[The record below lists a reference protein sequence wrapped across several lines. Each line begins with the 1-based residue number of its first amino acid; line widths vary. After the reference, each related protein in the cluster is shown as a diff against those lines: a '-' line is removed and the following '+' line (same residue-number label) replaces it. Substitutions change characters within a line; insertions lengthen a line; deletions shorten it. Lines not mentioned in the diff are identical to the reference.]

1 MSRNYYIFKSG
12 TLRRKENTILLEGQE
27 EKRYI
32 PVEDVNA
39 LYIFGQIN
47 LNTEFLDFIA
57 QKKVPLHFFNYY
69 EYYSGSFYPREY
81 LDSGFILVK
90 QVEHYLDEKKR
101 LWLAKEITTT
111 AVSNI
116 LRNLR
121 YYRKR
126 YEELEEYIRHIEQE
140 SEGIE
145 KCEGIAELMSVEGR
159 IRDLYYLS
167 FNVFLKLEE
176 PFLKRERRPPTTPL
190 NALISFGNSLLYA
203 TVLGEIYRSQLNPTI
218 SYLHEPGMRRFSLS
232 LDLSEIFKP
241 IIVDRVIFKLINN
254 QMLKEEDFD
263 RELNY
268 CYLSEE
274 GRKTFVR
281 EYEERLNQT
290 IEHRQ
295 LKRNVSYQR
304 LIRLECYKLIKH
316 LLGDEEYKGFRMW
329 W

>member
-1 MSRNYYIFKSG
+1 MPRNYYLFKSG
-12 TLRRKENTILLEGQE
+12 TLRRKENTILFEGE

-32 PVEDVNA
+32 PVEDVDA

-57 QKKVPLHFFNYY
+57 QKKMPLHFFNYY

-81 LDSGFILVK
+81 LNSGFILVK
-90 QVEHYLDEKKR
+90 QVEHYLNGEKR
-101 LWLAKEITTT
+101 LFLARELVGA
-111 AVSNI
+111 AVDNI
-116 LRNLR
+116 LRNLK

-126 YEELEEYIRHIEQE
+126 FAELEEYIKHIEEE
-140 SEGIE
+140 SEGIG
-145 KCEGIAELMSVEGR
+145 KCKKISELMGIEGR
-159 IRDLYYLS
+159 VRDLYYLS

-176 PFLKRERRPPTTPL
+176 PFLKRERRPPTNPL

-203 TVLGEIYRSQLNPTI
+203 TVLSEIYRTQLNPTI
-218 SYLHEPGMRRFSLS
+218 SYLHEPGSRRFSLS
-232 LDLSEIFKP
+232 LDLNEIFKP

-254 QMLKEEDFD
+254 QMLKEGDFD
-263 RELNY
+263 RKLNY
-268 CYLSEE
+268 CYLTEE